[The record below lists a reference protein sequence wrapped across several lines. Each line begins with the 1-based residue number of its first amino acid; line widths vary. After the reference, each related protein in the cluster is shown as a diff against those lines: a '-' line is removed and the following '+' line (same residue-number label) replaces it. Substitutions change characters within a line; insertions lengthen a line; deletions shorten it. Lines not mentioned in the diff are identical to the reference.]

1 MVPGRPVTV
10 GVDGSPGSHVAVQWA
25 AQEAARRHLPL
36 RVVHASVPT
45 HLPTMRSIAAAATA
59 EWKHQA
65 EKIAAESADN
75 AHRLDPTLVVELKVH
90 LNQTPAQALATE
102 AESAEL
108 LVVGAR
114 GGGGFAA
121 LRLGSTAIQL
131 LQLAPSP
138 VVVVREPDPGTA
150 PGTAAGQI
158 VVGVDGSELSHRAVR
173 FAFAEA
179 ATRGVGLTAV
189 HAWFRPWHPALRSV
203 EASGAVDWSF
213 LEADAAALLAESIAP
228 VRHQLPAVA
237 VTERL
242 VDGQPG
248 EALLDASS
256 GAELLVVGSRG
267 RGGLAGLVLGSV
279 SHGVVHRA
287 HCPVAVIR

>member
-1 MVPGRPVTV
+1 M
-10 GVDGSPGSHVAVQWA
+10 
-25 AQEAARRHLPL
+25 
-36 RVVHASVPT
+36 
-45 HLPTMRSIAAAATA
+45 
-59 EWKHQA
+59 
-65 EKIAAESADN
+65 
-75 AHRLDPTLVVELKVH
+75 
-90 LNQTPAQALATE
+90 
-102 AESAEL
+102 
-108 LVVGAR
+108 VGAR

-131 LQLAPSP
+131 LQLAPGP
-138 VVVVREPDPGTA
+138 VVVVREPDPGTV

-158 VVGVDGSELSHRAVR
+158 VVGVDGSELSRRAVR
-173 FAFAEA
+173 FAFDEA
-179 ATRGVGLTAV
+179 ATRGVRLTAV

-228 VRHQLPAVA
+228 VRHQFPDVD